1 MPSHQPLRWSAQ
13 IVARRRPAPD
23 CMLPVFGEVIVT
35 QHDQVPAVSARAR
48 VVHDTACVGLHALQL
63 VDGAGD

>member
-1 MPSHQPLRWSAQ
+1 
-13 IVARRRPAPD
+13 
-23 CMLPVFGEVIVT
+23 MLPVFGEVIVT